1 MLVSFENI
9 ATNESAKIN
18 KLQYCDFIC
27 GSIAVRMGQS
37 TKKPDFSTLHSFS
50 FYIDDLHKNQNKR
63 KNIKNFELKYLQKIV
78 ILFILRNLHFIAF
91 IQI

>member
-9 ATNESAKIN
+9 ATNESARLN

-37 TKKPDFSTLHSFS
+37 TWKPDFSTLHSFS
-50 FYIDDLHKNQNKR
+50 FYIDDLQKNQ
-63 KNIKNFELKYLQKIV
+63 KNHIKTFDIKYIQKIV
-78 ILFILRNLHFIAF
+78 VLFILPN
-91 IQI
+91 